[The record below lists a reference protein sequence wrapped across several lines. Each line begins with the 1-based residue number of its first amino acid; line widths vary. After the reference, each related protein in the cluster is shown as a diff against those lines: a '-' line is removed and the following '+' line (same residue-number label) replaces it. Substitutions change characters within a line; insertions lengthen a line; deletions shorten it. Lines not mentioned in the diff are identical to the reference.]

1 MCHLGIIKPNDDDD
15 DNNNNNNV
23 DIIIISGG
31 GKENSSFWNL
41 IMYWKIRKIR
51 KSCFS
56 FLLLKCVE

>member
-1 MCHLGIIKPNDDDD
+1 MCHPGIIRTND
-15 DNNNNNNV
+15 NNNNNV

-41 IMYWKIRKIR
+41 ILYWKIRKIRKIR